1 MENINQTQ
9 EYAENIHVE
18 SLKNDSVFL
27 QTLKEKEIKAISTQ
41 DLIQLYDVLDNY
53 LVLERKEDQKTI
65 NKIYTAILDKAIE
78 NLTQKLETN
87 DFFSFED
94 EEEHL
99 TLRAIYEYAIEHYS
113 SNSFA
118 DARELFL
125 MLSVM
130 TKNNT
135 FKGAMQI
142 HTVATIKKMP
152 FDNFLNEFVDIEQIN
167 KIDQSGDETKNS
179 YFILYFYDNANQ
191 FLHENQEL
199 LIDAIQN
206 SKSLNRQN

>member
-1 MENINQTQ
+1 
-9 EYAENIHVE
+9 
-18 SLKNDSVFL
+18 
-27 QTLKEKEIKAISTQ
+27 
-41 DLIQLYDVLDNY
+41 
-53 LVLERKEDQKTI
+53 
-65 NKIYTAILDKAIE
+65 
-78 NLTQKLETN
+78 
-87 DFFSFED
+87 
-94 EEEHL
+94 
-99 TLRAIYEYAIEHYS
+99 
-113 SNSFA
+113 
-118 DARELFL
+118 
-125 MLSVM
+125 
-130 TKNNT
+130 
-135 FKGAMQI
+135 MQI

>member
-1 MENINQTQ
+1 MNTDQTQ

-27 QTLKEKEIKAISTQ
+27 QTLKEKETKAINTQ
-41 DLIQLYDVLDNY
+41 DLIQLYEVLDNY
-53 LVLERKEDQKTI
+53 LVLERKEDNKTI
-65 NKIYTAILDKAIE
+65 NKIYTVILDKAIE

-113 SNSFA
+113 SNAFS

-130 TKNNT
+130 TQNNA

-142 HTVATIKKMP
+142 HAIGTIKKMP
-152 FDNFLNEFVDIEQIN
+152 FDNFLNEFVDIDKIN
-167 KIDQSGDETKNS
+167 KIDKTGDETKNS